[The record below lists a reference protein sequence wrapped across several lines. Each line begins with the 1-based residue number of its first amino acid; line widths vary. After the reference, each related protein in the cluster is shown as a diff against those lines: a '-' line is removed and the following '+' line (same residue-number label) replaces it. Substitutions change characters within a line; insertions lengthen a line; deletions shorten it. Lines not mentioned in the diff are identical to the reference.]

1 MGLVYVLSWSSII
14 LCKFWL
20 WFSLFFWGLCCCH
33 QGLGNLTCSMFLRP
47 GYFAD
52 YCSEQLGSWNLPLR
66 KGSKD
71 YSWCQ
76 EMQVWNT
83 FSACLTAVIFI
94 SSVAISLT
102 KAFLMT
108 LYIQT
113 TTLYHWMVLPLTN
126 KVLLRLTCVC
136 LLLTKSFTNHLHK
149 ILSASGLLNGRMM
162 FISS

>member
-1 MGLVYVLSWSSII
+1 MV
-14 LCKFWL
+14 
-20 WFSLFFWGLCCCH
+20 FSF
-33 QGLGNLTCSMFLRP
+33 FLRSMLLP
-47 GYFAD
+47 SGTWK
-52 YCSEQLGSWNLPLR
+52 CNLQYVFEARIFHTFLLWTAGKLKLTTKKR
-66 KGSKD
+66 FWRLFLMSGDASAKTLK
-71 YSWCQ
+71 
-76 EMQVWNT
+76 WNT
-83 FSACLTAVIFI
+83 FSACLTAVIFDIATELYIFI
-94 SSVAISLT
+94 SSVAMSLT

-126 KVLLRLTCVC
+126 KVLLRLTCVY

>member
-1 MGLVYVLSWSSII
+1 MIVV
-14 LCKFWL
+14 
-20 WFSLFFWGLCCCH
+20 FSF
-33 QGLGNLTCSMFLRP
+33 FLRSMLLP
-47 GYFAD
+47 SGTWK
-52 YCSEQLGSWNLPLR
+52 CNLQYVFEARIFHTFLLWTAGKLKLTTKKR
-66 KGSKD
+66 FWRLFLMSGDASAKTLK
-71 YSWCQ
+71 
-76 EMQVWNT
+76 WNT

-94 SSVAISLT
+94 SSVAMSLT

-126 KVLLRLTCVC
+126 KVLLRLTCVY